1 MWIFVIDARFCARR
15 GYQGGHATTAAAHDT
30 AQMQIDATFALFSL
44 LMLALSLLLPA
55 PTPRHR
61 FTATHRLGPGPPNAN
76 HARQTV
82 NESHRTTLACLRFD
96 SAW

>member
-55 PTPRHR
+55 PTPRHPD
-61 FTATHRLGPGPPNAN
+61 TASPLHTGSDPD
-76 HARQTV
+76 RQT
-82 NESHRTTLACLRFD
+82 RTMRAKR
-96 SAW
+96 